1 MKNINDRNM
10 ARLAAFNQPKHRL
23 LKRGNI
29 LLLPVI
35 AMMERLLSID
45 IDKAMRDMMVLL
57 ASGCNHTGEEMEA
70 RTDQKGHPRASSRQ
84 PLLRHQRQQL
94 LVDFAEHIAPFGVP
108 RMAFSIRQMRLFKRK
123 LRQQLCKRRSGFRA
137 ICARRAA
144 PSAGPTSPPV
154 R

>member
-10 ARLAAFNQPKHRL
+10 ARFAAFNQPKHRL

-57 ASGCNHTGEEMEA
+57 ASGCNLILA
-70 RTDQKGHPRASSRQ
+70 RKWEHEQTKGHPHAFQTTAFTTSTAAVAGRFCGRHRAFR
-84 PLLRHQRQQL
+84 RT
-94 LVDFAEHIAPFGVP
+94 VNGV
-108 RMAFSIRQMRLFKRK
+108 
-123 LRQQLCKRRSGFRA
+123 
-137 ICARRAA
+137 
-144 PSAGPTSPPV
+144 
-154 R
+154 